1 MTRPPVLTRRDPR
14 PRAHIVNVASFDSHF
29 HAVLTAF
36 IYIVHNSTETLLA
49 NIWSYECVSAYHIS
63 CVRIDYNSLVTD
75 ANLYK
80 IIHSVNEI
88 VIFYT
93 YIGHI

>member
-49 NIWSYECVSAYHIS
+49 NIWSYECVSAY
-63 CVRIDYNSLVTD
+63 VETNS
-75 ANLYK
+75 
-80 IIHSVNEI
+80 
-88 VIFYT
+88 YT
-93 YIGHI
+93 IMGQELK